1 MTKTYHFWITGCQM
15 NYADARRVATELEK
29 LGYQPT
35 PRAEDAD
42 VVVLE
47 TCTVRQQSE
56 DKAYHKLQSLRP
68 LKARRPDMTVA
79 VMGCVVGVRGNEALT
94 QRFPF
99 VDVFMEPSTDGLPLV
114 SHLTQDSDYAL
125 ELAETA
131 ARHAL
136 MDEDPLPN
144 PLPKGEGVLSPLP
157 NGGGV
162 LPPLPKGEGV
172 LPPLPNGGG
181 VRSPSL
187 REGLGEGQPQGQ
199 LPVSAPVAVVYGCS
213 HACTFCIIP
222 QKRGRERSRPVGEI
236 VAEVRGLAARG
247 VKEVVLLGQ
256 IVDRYGTDIPG
267 GPDLADLLRVV
278 NDVDGLERIR
288 FLTSHPN
295 YMTDRILR
303 AVADLPKVMPQI
315 EVPIQAGDNDVL
327 EAMKRGYT
335 REQYRELV
343 QHVRAV
349 IPDAAIHCDVIVG
362 FPGESEAQFMATYD
376 ILAELRLD
384 KLHLARYSPRPG
396 TVSAR
401 RMADDVPDEE
411 KRRRFHLIEAL
422 QKEVSTEK
430 MRRYLGQ
437 TVEVLV
443 EERDKGR
450 WRGRTP
456 HNKLVFFDDAGD
468 RRGQLVAVHVSH
480 TGPWSMSG
488 TTADRRPTTAESIP
502 LSIAL

>member
-1 MTKTYHFWITGCQM
+1 MSKTYHFWITGCQM
-15 NYADARRVATELEK
+15 NYADARRVATELER
-29 LGYQPT
+29 LGYRPT

-68 LKARRPDMTVA
+68 LKARRPEMTVA

-125 ELAETA
+125 EMAETT

-136 MDEDPLPN
+136 MDEDPLPS
-144 PLPKGEGVLSPLP
+144 PLLEGEG
-157 NGGGV
+157 
-162 LPPLPKGEGV
+162 
-172 LPPLPNGGG
+172 
-181 VRSPSL
+181 
-187 REGLGEGQPQGQ
+187 GQPAPQ
-199 LPVSAPVAVVYGCS
+199 PVSAPVAIVYGCS

-236 VAEVRGLAARG
+236 VAEVRGLVAQG

-256 IVDRYGTDIPG
+256 IVDRYGTDYG
-267 GPDLADLLRVV
+267 DGPDLADLLRVV
-278 NDVDGLERIR
+278 SDVDGLERIR

-303 AVADLPKVMPQI
+303 AVAELPKVMPQI
-315 EVPIQAGDNDVL
+315 EVPIQAGDDEVL
-327 EAMKRGYT
+327 EGMKRGYT
-335 REQYRELV
+335 REQYRALIGR
-343 QHVRAV
+343 VREA

-362 FPGESEAQFMATYD
+362 FPGETAAQFQATYD

-401 RMADDVPDEE
+401 KMADDVSDEE
-411 KRRRFHLIEAL
+411 KRRRFHLIEGL
-422 QKEVSTEK
+422 QKTIATEK
-430 MRRYLGQ
+430 MRVYLGQ

-456 HNKLVFFDDAGD
+456 HNKLVFFDDS
-468 RRGQLVAVHVSH
+468 RELRGQLVPVHVTH

-488 TTADRRPTTAESIP
+488 KAAEEARPAPAREAIP
-502 LSIAL
+502 LSVL

>member
-15 NYADARRVATELEK
+15 NYADARRVATELER
-29 LGYQPT
+29 LGYRPT

-99 VDVFMEPSTDGLPLV
+99 VDVFMEPSSDGLPLV

-136 MDEDPLPN
+136 MD
-144 PLPKGEGVLSPLP
+144 GEQWSDGELLLSPAL
-157 NGGGV
+157 
-162 LPPLPKGEGV
+162 LPP
-172 LPPLPNGGG
+172 
-181 VRSPSL
+181 RSPAP
-187 REGLGEGQPQGQ
+187 E
-199 LPVSAPVAVVYGCS
+199 VSAPVAVVYGCS

-236 VAEVRGLAARG
+236 VAEVRGLVARG

-256 IVDRYGTDIPG
+256 IVDRYGTDVGG

-278 NDVDGLERIR
+278 NDVEGLERIR

-303 AVADLPKVMPQI
+303 AVAELPKVMPQI
-315 EVPIQAGDNDVL
+315 EVPIQAGDDDVL

-335 REQYRELV
+335 REQYRALV
-343 QHVRAV
+343 QHVRQV
-349 IPDAAIHCDVIVG
+349 VPGAAIHCDVIVG
-362 FPGESEAQFMATYD
+362 FPGETEAQFMATYD
-376 ILAELRLD
+376 ILEELRLD

-401 RMADDVPDEE
+401 RMADDVSDEE
-411 KRRRFHLIEAL
+411 KRRRFHLIEEL
-422 QKEVSTEK
+422 QKRISTEK
-430 MRRYLGQ
+430 MRAYLGQ

-443 EERDKGR
+443 EDRDKGR

-456 HNKLVFFDDAGD
+456 HNKLVFFDDA
-468 RRGQLVAVHVSH
+468 RELRGRLVPVHVTH

-488 TTADRRPTTAESIP
+488 KAADHRPQPAAEPIL
-502 LSIAL
+502 LSVL

>member
-1 MTKTYHFWITGCQM
+1 MSKTYHFWITGCQM

-29 LGYQPT
+29 LGYRPT

-68 LKARRPDMTVA
+68 LMARRPEMTVA
-79 VMGCVVGVRGNEALT
+79 VMGGVVGVRGNEALT

-125 ELAETA
+125 ELAETE
-131 ARHAL
+131 ARYAF
-136 MDEDPLPN
+136 MDGEDPRGGAGEILLSPA
-144 PLPKGEGVLSPLP
+144 PLPPRSPALLAMSEGV
-157 NGGGV
+157 G
-162 LPPLPKGEGV
+162 
-172 LPPLPNGGG
+172 
-181 VRSPSL
+181 
-187 REGLGEGQPQGQ
+187 
-199 LPVSAPVAVVYGCS
+199 VSAPVAVVYGCS

-236 VAEVRGLAARG
+236 VAEVRGLVARG

-256 IVDRYGTDIPG
+256 IVDRYGTDIGG

-335 REQYRELV
+335 CEQYRALI
-343 QHVRAV
+343 HRVREV
-349 IPDAAIHCDVIVG
+349 IPDAAIHCDIIVG
-362 FPGESEAQFMATYD
+362 FPGETEAQFQATYD
-376 ILAELRLD
+376 IRAELRLD
-384 KLHLARYSPRPG
+384 KLHLARYRPRPG

-401 RMADDVPDEE
+401 RLADDVADEE
-411 KRRRFHLIEAL
+411 KRRRFHLIESL
-422 QKEVSTEK
+422 QKEIATEK

-456 HNKLVFFDDAGD
+456 HNKLVFFDDSRD
-468 RRGQLVAVHVSH
+468 LRGRLVPVHVTH

-488 TTADRRPTTAESIP
+488 RTADHRPPTAESIP
-502 LSIAL
+502 LAIAL